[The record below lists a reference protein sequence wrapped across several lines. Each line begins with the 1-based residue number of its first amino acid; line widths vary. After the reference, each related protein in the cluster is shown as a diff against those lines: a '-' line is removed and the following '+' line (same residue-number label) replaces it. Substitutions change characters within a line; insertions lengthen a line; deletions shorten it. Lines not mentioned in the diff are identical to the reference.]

1 MEDIAARAEKVI
13 GSLNRDPYRNE
24 MNLRANQIRK
34 ILAMVVS
41 LTNKIT
47 LEQTLYPEA
56 KELSDTLAS
65 EVKYLKVKLAYQSGR
80 DRNVRDFI
88 EKAHLMQEVDSIGKS
103 REKYRRFTRYV
114 EALVA
119 YHKYQG
125 GRD

>member
-1 MEDIAARAEKVI
+1 MEDIAAKAEKVI
-13 GSLNRDPYRNE
+13 KSLARDPKGNMY
-24 MNLRANQIRK
+24 LRANQIRK

-47 LEQTLYPEA
+47 LDQTLHPEGGA
-56 KELSDTLAS
+56 LSDPLAS

-88 EKAHLMQEVDSIGKS
+88 EKARLMQEVDGIGTSK
-103 REKYRRFTRYV
+103 EKYRQFARYI

-119 YHKYQG
+119 YHKYMG